1 MPAEPAVKQPTHP
14 LPQMTTFE
22 LRDYRRD
29 LETAISRLG
38 GQDPPPP
45 ALHGLQI
52 KLDAVIAEQESR
64 TKPTADG
71 RTR

>member
-1 MPAEPAVKQPTHP
+1 
-14 LPQMTTFE
+14 MTTFK

-29 LETAISRLG
+29 LETAIARLG
-38 GQDPPPP
+38 GQDPLSP

-64 TKPTADG
+64 AKPTANG
-71 RTR
+71 RIR